1 MNMKRNLEQ
10 GFTLVEMMTVSVITG
25 ILVAMIFAFTVTY
38 LQNASLSQS
47 DNIAFVDRMNVSDY
61 LRENIGISS
70 GLMGQPRIA
79 DSHVPDGLKDSS
91 NSQYWREIYP
101 VKDLQINASA
111 ADINP
116 ILYFR
121 QFAHNSSGEMV
132 TNGSEKYNDNYVLY
146 LQRDGKLRVRTIANP
161 NVPDNRLK
169 STCPDDQVTSDCP
182 ADKTLMEDVDWIKPR
197 YFSRSGLVVDHT
209 SIDADNNSP
218 CTSPPPDYD
227 DCAGGEFPIAE
238 VMELTIHISKRP
250 DALHK
255 NATQSSTIVRVA
267 LRNAT
272 R

>member
-1 MNMKRNLEQ
+1 MKDRLEQ
-10 GFTLVEMMTVSVITG
+10 GFTLVEMMTVSVVTG
-25 ILVAMIFAFTVTY
+25 VLVAMIFAFTVTY

-70 GLMGQPRIA
+70 GLMGQPRIPDA
-79 DSHVPDGLKDSS
+79 HVPAGLQDAYDSS
-91 NSQYWREIYP
+91 YWREIYP
-101 VKDLQINASA
+101 VKDAQINANA

-116 ILYFR
+116 VLYFR
-121 QFAHNSSGEMV
+121 QFAHNTSGDMV
-132 TNGSEKYNDNYVLY
+132 ANGSEKYHDNYVLY
-146 LQRDGKLRVRTIANP
+146 LQRDGKLRVRAIANP
-161 NVPDNRLK
+161 DVPDNKLK
-169 STCPDDQVTSDCP
+169 STCPDDQVSATCP

-197 YFSRSGLVVDHT
+197 YFSRSGVIVDHT
-209 SIDADNNSP
+209 SIDADNVSP
-218 CTSPPPDYD
+218 CTSPPPDYAN
-227 DCAGGEFPIAE
+227 CAGGEFPIAE